1 MPGGPMLQRDGASGA
16 RTGAG
21 AILEQRD
28 VMPADERERAEV
40 RRRGERWRAPYAT
53 DPAATRG
60 RLIPEAISPTR
71 SDFQR
76 DRDRIIHSSA
86 FRRLKHKTQVFVHH
100 EGDHYR
106 TRLTHTLEVSQI
118 ARALARALGLDED
131 LAEALALSHD
141 LGHTCFGHTGED
153 TLDACMAAHGG
164 FDHNAQALR
173 LVTRLE
179 RRYAGFDG
187 LNLAWETL
195 EGLVKHNGPLLEP
208 DGRPTRRW
216 TARGI
221 PAAIVEYNALNDLEL
236 TRFAGPEAQAAA
248 LADDIAYDSHDLD
261 DGLRAGLFDLSDLAE
276 VPFLRGLLDEIDRL
290 HPNLEAS
297 RKIHELA
304 RRVITRFVEDVIAES
319 TRRIA
324 ALDPR
329 SVADI
334 RAARAPVIAF
344 SEAIA
349 RADAEIKA
357 FLFAR
362 MYRHPG
368 VLAVRE
374 KANLIVS
381 DLFARFTAEPGA
393 MPDEWSADL
402 AGAGEGRIARRVA
415 DYIAGM
421 TDTYAALAHKRLF
434 TETPDLLW
442 RPNSRGL
449 PLAEP

>member
-1 MPGGPMLQRDGASGA
+1 MRQN
-16 RTGAG
+16 
-21 AILEQRD
+21 
-28 VMPADERERAEV
+28 
-40 RRRGERWRAPYAT
+40 GERWRAPYAT
-53 DPAATRG
+53 NPTATRG
-60 RLIPEAISPTR
+60 RLIAEASSPTR

-153 TLDACMAAHGG
+153 ALDALMQAHGG

-173 LVTRLE
+173 IVTRLE

-195 EGLVKHNGPLLEP
+195 EGLVKHNGPLLEA
-208 DGRPTRRW
+208 DGTPTPRW
-216 TARGI
+216 AARGI
-221 PAAIVEYNALNDLEL
+221 PVAILEYNALNDLEL
-236 TRFAGPEAQAAA
+236 ARFAGPEAQAAA

-261 DGLRAGLFDLSDLAE
+261 DGLRAGLFDLADLDA
-276 VPFLRGLLDEIDRL
+276 VPFLADILAEIDEL
-290 HPNLEAS
+290 HPNLDPS

-319 TRRIA
+319 GRRIA
-324 ALDPR
+324 ALAPDNVAAVR
-329 SVADI
+329 SAS
-334 RAARAPVIAF
+334 APVIAF
-344 SEAIA
+344 SPAIA
-349 RADAEIKA
+349 AADRAIKT

-368 VLAVRE
+368 VLAVR
-374 KANLIVS
+374 ARADIIVA
-381 DLFARFTAEPGA
+381 DLFARFTTEPAA
-393 MPDEWSADL
+393 MPEEWSAGL
-402 AGAGEGRIARRVA
+402 AGAEEDRVARRVA

-421 TDTYAALAHKRLF
+421 TDTYAVLAHKRLF
-434 TETPDLLW
+434 ASTPDLHW
-442 RPNSRGL
+442 SPESRGL